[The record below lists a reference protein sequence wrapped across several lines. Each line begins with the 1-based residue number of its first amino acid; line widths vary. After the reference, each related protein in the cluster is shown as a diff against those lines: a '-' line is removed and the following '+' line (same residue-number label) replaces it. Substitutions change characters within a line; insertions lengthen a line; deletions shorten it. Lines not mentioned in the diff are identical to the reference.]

1 MNGKYDDIIN
11 LPHHVSAKHPQMS
24 IHDRAAQFSSFAA
37 LSGFEDSI
45 AETGRIVDQKI
56 ELDDDAKEII
66 NREINEIEASIAE
79 EPKIKVVYFCKDKR
93 KDGGTYLSY
102 EGVPRRIDRVYKQI
116 IFKSRK
122 VIGIEDILEISRIS
136 SDR

>member
-1 MNGKYDDIIN
+1 MSGKYDDIIN
-11 LPHHVSAKHPQMS
+11 LPHHVSKTHPQMS

-56 ELDDDAKEII
+56 DLDDDAKELI
-66 NREINEIEASIAE
+66 NREINDIELSLE
-79 EPKIKVVYFCKDKR
+79 KEPKIKVVYFCKDKR

-102 EGVPRRIDRVYKQI
+102 EGIIRRIDRVYKQI
-116 IFKSRK
+116 HFRSRK
-122 VIGIEDILEISRIS
+122 VIDIEDIIDIKQV
-136 SDR
+136 

>member
-56 ELDDDAKEII
+56 ELDDDAKELI
-66 NREINEIEASIAE
+66 NREINDIEVSIAE

>member
-1 MNGKYDDIIN
+1 MSGKYDDIIN

-56 ELDDDAKEII
+56 ELDDDAKELI
-66 NREINEIEASIAE
+66 NREINDIEVSIAE

>member
-1 MNGKYDDIIN
+1 MSCKYDDIIN
-11 LPHHVSAKHPQMS
+11 LPHHVSKNHPQMS

-66 NREINEIEASIAE
+66 NREINEIEASLTE
-79 EPKIKVVYFCKDKR
+79 EPKIKVIYFCKDKR

-102 EGVPRRIDRVYKQI
+102 EGVPRRIDHVYKQI

-122 VIGIEDILEISRIS
+122 VIDIEDIIEISRIS
-136 SDR
+136 SDQ

>member
-1 MNGKYDDIIN
+1 MGKYDDIIN
-11 LPHHVSAKHPQMS
+11 LPHHVSKTHPQMS

-56 ELDDDAKEII
+56 ELDDDAKALL
-66 NREINEIEASIAE
+66 NRMINEIELSLGK

-102 EGVPRRIDRVYKQI
+102 EGIIRRIDRVYKQI
-116 IFKSRK
+116 HFKGRK
-122 VIGIEDILEISRIS
+122 VIDIEDIIDIHQVS
-136 SDR
+136 SE

>member
-1 MNGKYDDIIN
+1 MSGKYDDIIN
-11 LPHHVSAKHPQMS
+11 LPHHVSKTHPQMS

-56 ELDDDAKEII
+56 ELDDDAKELL
-66 NREINEIEASIAE
+66 NREINDIEASLE
-79 EPKIKVVYFCKDKR
+79 KEPRIKVVYFCKDKR

-102 EGVPRRIDRVYKQI
+102 EGIIRRIDRVYKQL
-116 IFKSRK
+116 IFRSRK
-122 VIGIEDILEISRIS
+122 VIDIEDIIEISQV
-136 SDR
+136 